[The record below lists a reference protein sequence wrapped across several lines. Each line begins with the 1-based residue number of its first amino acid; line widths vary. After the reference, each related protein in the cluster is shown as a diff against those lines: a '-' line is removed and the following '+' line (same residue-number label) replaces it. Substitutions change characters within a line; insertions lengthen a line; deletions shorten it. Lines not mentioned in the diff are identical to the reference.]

1 MDLEPGHQSSG
12 SDSAWSSV
20 HDKYILCGPQFPKI
34 QNQLCGIRQLL
45 RTEGFPG
52 SSAGKESTCNA
63 GDPGS
68 TPALGR
74 STAEGIGYAF
84 QYSLASLVAQLVKNL
99 PAMWE
104 TWVQFPGLG
113 RSPGEGKG
121 YPLQYSGLQNSID
134 YIIHRVAKSR
144 HHWVTHFHF
153 PVLAIITLNSFSLR
167 ECNWL
172 HLSL

>member
-20 HDKYILCGPQFPKI
+20 RDKYILCGPQFPKI

-84 QYSLASLVAQLVKNL
+84 QYSLASLVAQLVKNP

-144 HHWVTHFHF
+144 HH
-153 PVLAIITLNSFSLR
+153 
-167 ECNWL
+167 
-172 HLSL
+172 